1 MTCCLRL
8 ALVLALLA
16 WLPVAGAAQQPLF
29 TARVELV
36 RVDVLA
42 TSGGKPVTGLGVG
55 DFELLD
61 TGVPQTVELVSY
73 EQLPLN
79 VVLALDLSESVA
91 GERLAHLGAAGEAVL
106 DGLRP
111 GDQVGLLSFSQSVRL
126 GARLTTDTAAV
137 RRALRDPWPGGDT
150 SLVDAT
156 YAAMTIGES
165 DVGRALVIVFSDGV
179 DTSSW
184 LRPQAVLDIAKRT
197 DAVVYGVTVR
207 GAAAAPFLHDVAEQ
221 TGGRQF
227 EVESTRELGATFS
240 RILEE
245 FRQRY
250 VVGYTPRDVP
260 AGGWHPLTVR
270 VKGQRATVRAR
281 PGYLAGER

>member
-1 MTCCLRL
+1 MTRAWL
-8 ALVLALLA
+8 ALALAVLPASA
-16 WLPVAGAAQQPLF
+16 WAAADPQPVF
-29 TARVELV
+29 TARTELV
-36 RVDVLA
+36 RVDVLVTA
-42 TSGGKPVTGLGVG
+42 DGQPVKGLAAE
-55 DFELLD
+55 DFEVLD
-61 TGVPQTVELVSY
+61 GGVPQRVELVSY

-91 GERLAHLGAAGEAVL
+91 GERLAHLTEAGHAALQGMS
-106 DGLRP
+106 R
-111 GDQVGLLSFSQSVRL
+111 GDQVALVTFTHAVRL

-137 RRALRDPWPGGDT
+137 RRALADPWPGGDT

-156 YAAMTIGES
+156 YAAMLVGES

-184 LRPQAVLDIAKRT
+184 LRPQAVLDVARRS

-207 GAAAAPFLHDVAEQ
+207 GAPASPFLREIAER

-227 EVESTRELGATFS
+227 EVESTKDLGAAFA

-250 VVGYTPRDVP
+250 VIGYTPRDVP

-270 VKGQRATVRAR
+270 VKRQRATVRAR

>member
-1 MTCCLRL
+1 MRGPAVLPL
-8 ALVLALLA
+8 VVLVALPPPA
-16 WLPVAGAAQQPLF
+16 PAAQRPTFATKTQM
-29 TARVELV
+29 V
-36 RVDVLA
+36 RVDVLV
-42 TSGGKPVTGLGVG
+42 TSGGTPVEGLGVA
-55 DFELLD
+55 DFD
-61 TGVPQTVELVSY
+61 VADSGVPQAVEVVVA

-91 GERLAHLGAAGEAVL
+91 GERLAHLTAASRGVL

-111 GDQVGLLSFSQSVRL
+111 GDQVALLSFSQFVRL
-126 GARLTTDTAAV
+126 DAALTSDPRGI
-137 RRALRDPWPGGDT
+137 RRALGDTWPGGDT
-150 SLVDAT
+150 SLVDAA
-156 YAAMTIGES
+156 YAAMVVGES

-184 LRPQAVLDIAKRT
+184 LRPDAVLEVAKRS
-197 DAVVYGVTVR
+197 DAVVYGVSVR
-207 GAAAAPFLHDVAEQ
+207 GVTVSPFLRDMAEQ

-227 EVESTRELGATFS
+227 EVESTKDLAGAFAA
-240 RILEE
+240 ILEE

-250 VVGYTPRDVP
+250 VIGYAPRDVP